1 MASFS
6 PTDVAFEGFR
16 LTRERPRA
24 VVAWASCYLVFTFAV
39 ALVADLTL
47 GARSQA
53 LLGDFQRAASDP
65 AAFWAA
71 AQKLAPF
78 FLAGLPLSLAFQSI
92 FTCAVYRA
100 VLRPRDARTGYLRLG
115 MDEVR
120 MCVLNVILSL
130 LWGAIIFA
138 VLMVTILAA
147 DTAGTTAT
155 SGMVLLG
162 DAATLVMVGGGIT
175 VLVRISLAGPITFA
189 ERRLRIFESWRLTRG
204 SFWRLFWAYLLTF
217 LLGIVVL
224 LLMLLI
230 LNAAAGVIAQVSG
243 VPLDSLSN
251 VSPNPLIVL
260 GFFVYQAATVVVLTC
275 FWVVWK
281 AAPAQAYKDITGGR
295 YPP

>member
-6 PTDVAFEGFR
+6 PTDAAFEGFR

-24 VVAWASCYLVFTFAV
+24 LIAWACCYLMFTYAV
-39 ALVADLTL
+39 ALVAELTL
-47 GARSQA
+47 GTQSQA
-53 LLGDFQRAASDP
+53 LIGDFQRAASDP

-100 VLRPRDARTGYLRLG
+100 ILRPRDARAGYLRLG

-120 MCVLNVILSL
+120 LGVLNVILSF

-147 DTAGTTAT
+147 ATAGTTAT
-155 SGMVLLG
+155 SAMVLLG
-162 DAATLVMVGGGIT
+162 DAVTLVMVAGGIM
-175 VLVRISLAGPITFA
+175 VLVRLSLAGPMTFA
-189 ERRLRIFESWRLTRG
+189 ERRLRIFESWHLTRG
-204 SFWRLFWAYLLTF
+204 AFWRLFWAYLLTF
-217 LLGIVVL
+217 LLGFVVL

-230 LNAAAGVIAQVSG
+230 LNAVVGVVAQLSG
-243 VPLDSLSN
+243 VPLDSLN
-251 VSPNPLIVL
+251 GLSPNPLIMV
-260 GFFVYQAATVVVLTC
+260 GAFIYQAASVLVLTC

-295 YPP
+295 YPA